1 MSEEIIKAHCVA
13 QEYWYIR
20 RNKCSCGGAF
30 KTLMQGV
37 GPYLDTTVDTIS
49 TACDACGHRR
59 SFIFENST
67 FYGRTYETMMLRRA
81 LSSLQNEELRNKILT
96 KMAVP
101 PMESTI
107 GYIMELGEACDMLA
121 LDYLQ
126 EAIEYARKKSQS
138 I

>member
-1 MSEEIIKAHCVA
+1 MAEEIIKAHCVA
-13 QEYWYIR
+13 QEYWFIR
-20 RNKCSCGGAF
+20 RNKCSCGGTF

-49 TACDACGHRR
+49 TACESCGHRR

-81 LSSLQNEELRNKILT
+81 LSNIQHEELRNKIL
-96 KMAVP
+96 KMAGP
-101 PMESTI
+101 PMENTI
-107 GYIMELGEACDMLA
+107 SYIMELGEAGDILA

-138 I
+138 S